1 VVELSGSF
9 SATLPPALADV
20 LSSAPT
26 AQTVRL
32 ESPGGDLRA
41 ALAVAAMIRAHGLD
55 TYVGRLCASACTLA
69 FLGGRHRFPA
79 PAARLGFH
87 QGSAAGLLP
96 ERLDPILR
104 AAYAKFNVPASFI
117 DHVLHTPPESLWIPS
132 EAEMRDAGFVT
143 GPPPGAVAVTD
154 DPVSPDWVETM
165 KLTAGHQT
173 RPCSSSPASCP

>member
-1 VVELSGSF
+1 MSGGCV
-9 SATLPPALADV
+9 PRPAPWP
-20 LSSAPT
+20 SSAAGT
-26 AQTVRL
+26 AFRHPPL
-32 ESPGGDLRA
+32 
-41 ALAVAAMIRAHGLD
+41 GL
-55 TYVGRLCASACTLA
+55 
-69 FLGGRHRFPA
+69 
-79 PAARLGFH
+79 FH